1 MRVPR
6 TQRKE
11 DDAMSDQTAT
21 AASAGGDLRAAVQ
34 ALLDEDLNDRELATR
49 LRALLPPAEDT
60 EVPPTTDEA
69 TDHPGYQ

>member
-1 MRVPR
+1 MDWALR
-6 TQRKE
+6 RKRE
-11 DDAMSDQTAT
+11 MMSDQMNT
-21 AASAGGDLRAAVQ
+21 AADSGGNFRAAIQ
-34 ALLDEDLNDRELATR
+34 ALLDEDLNERELAAR

>member
-1 MRVPR
+1 
-6 TQRKE
+6 
-11 DDAMSDQTAT
+11 MSDQTVT
-21 AASAGGDLRAAVQ
+21 ADRAGGELRAAVQ
-34 ALLDEDLNDRELATR
+34 ELLDDDLNDQELATR

>member
-11 DDAMSDQTAT
+11 DDAMSDQTAA